1 MTSLSLVDRIVLMT
15 SLFVDYWTL
24 CFIKTFPFSKDD
36 DPGNITKFPK
46 TMSKRKSEHY
56 SKGNGKKFKSGA
68 KLLDPNTAGI
78 YATCP
83 RRKEKQ
89 CCQELMTVLSEKISE
104 YFDLDEAKDDDKE
117 GGKETSSLSIEEK
130 IKQELS
136 EIKEADENP
145 KVGYLQPID
154 IDIECVV
161 FIKTRKPVDPV
172 VLVQRYVQ
180 ECYDSGVKT
189 TRNTQKLT
197 PISDSCSATGDLE
210 EHLKDLSRRVLKKH
224 FHEQDQGPVKF
235 AIQVS
240 KKNFDTLTS
249 EAIIKAVAET
259 VGRDHGHTVDL
270 KNYDKLI
277 IVECYKNNI
286 GMSVVENY
294 RKYSKFNLQ
303 QIYDKTSN

>member
-1 MTSLSLVDRIVLMT
+1 M
-15 SLFVDYWTL
+15 
-24 CFIKTFPFSKDD
+24 
-36 DPGNITKFPK
+36 G
-46 TMSKRKSEHY
+46 KRNREHY
-56 SKGNGKKFKSGA
+56 AKGSNKKPKSGA
-68 KLLDPNTAGI
+68 KLLEPNTAGI

-83 RRKEKQ
+83 RGKEKQ
-89 CCQELMTVLSEKISE
+89 CRQELMTVLSEKITE
-104 YFDLDEAKDDDKE
+104 YFDLPENDDNKSE
-117 GGKETSSLSIEEK
+117 ETNALSIEEK
-130 IKQELS
+130 IQQELS
-136 EIKEADENP
+136 EMKEADKNT
-145 KVGYLQPID
+145 KANYLQPID
-154 IDIECVV
+154 VDIECVV

-172 VLVQRYVQ
+172 MLVEKYAQ

-197 PISDSCSATGDLE
+197 PISDSCRATTDPE
-210 EHLKDLSRRVLKKH
+210 DHLKDLARRVLAPH
-224 FHEQDQGPVKF
+224 FHASDRKPVKF

-249 EAIIKAVAET
+249 EVIIKAVAET

-294 RKYSKFNLQ
+294 LKYSKFNLQ
-303 QIYDKTSN
+303 QIYDKVSR